1 MADRSES
8 LLREVGRLLIRSHD
22 LGETLDNLVRLVSR
36 RMHSAVCSIYLLDDS
51 GQGLEL
57 RATRGLRP
65 EAVGRVRLAAGEGI
79 VGRCLDLG
87 EPISVPDVRLDPRFL
102 PFPDA
107 GEERFRSLLAVPLFV
122 RDQTLGVLT
131 VQTGRPRDFSADEI
145 ELLQTIAVQVAAIA
159 LNARLLDQ
167 AGRDSAAA
175 ARARSVPHRSAPR
188 LGSGASLRGIAVSPG
203 LAEGPVHLQVPPLDL
218 NAVVYHPARSVSRE
232 WRAVERALRET
243 IRQLSDLRRAVG
255 ERLGEEFAEV
265 FTTHIMILR
274 DDTFREKLRRRVEES
289 GNGVR
294 ALIATMR
301 EYTAVFQATS
311 DAVTRERATDIEDV
325 VRRAVGELIGLQRQ
339 YSPLSDGVIVVA
351 ERIAPSDFAL
361 LETEKVAAILTEH
374 GGPAS
379 HAAIFARSL
388 GIPSVTGLPGLIERL
403 DPTDRLIVDGIEGVI
418 TVNPSPAQLDEY
430 AERRIG
436 LARAMERLGET
447 RDEPVRTLDGRDIR
461 LYANIGGLNDLEF
474 VRRSGARGV
483 GLFRT
488 EILALFARGF
498 PEEQEQARIY
508 RRVAEAIAP
517 EWVTVRTFDLGGE
530 KALPGMA
537 VHEENPQLGWRSI
550 RMLLDLDEVLDAQLR
565 AILRANTAG
574 NLRILIPMLTS
585 LEELDRV
592 RGVLDRACREV
603 GATKA
608 PPLGAMIETP
618 AAVVLAERI
627 ASEVDFL
634 AAGTNDLV
642 QYTLAVD
649 RENERVA
656 ASYDPFHPAVL
667 EQLRRL
673 SRAARASRTA
683 LSVCGELAGNPL
695 AVPLLIGLG
704 FEELS
709 MAPSSVALV
718 RPIVRRTDTSQA
730 RALALDLECCGRVSE
745 VRASIEKAYTEM
757 GIFDEPDLGPLMRR
771 MLRPNRVDSRE
782 CLD

>member
-1 MADRSES
+1 MADSSES

-36 RMHSAVCSIYLLDDS
+36 RMHSAGCSIYLVDDS
-51 GQGLEL
+51 GQELEL
-57 RATRGLRP
+57 RATRGLLP
-65 EAVGRVRLAAGEGI
+65 EAVGRVRLRTREGI

-87 EPISVPDVRLDPRFL
+87 EPISVPDVRLDSRFL

-107 GEERFRSLLAVPLFV
+107 GEDRFRSLLAVPLFV
-122 RDQTLGVLT
+122 RDQALGVLT
-131 VQTGRPRDFSADEI
+131 VQTGRPRDFSTDEI
-145 ELLQTIAVQVAAIA
+145 ELLQTIAVQVAAIV

-167 AGRDSAAA
+167 AGRESAAG
-175 ARARSVPHRSAPR
+175 ARVPPDRRRKPPR
-188 LGSGASLRGIAVSPG
+188 LRSGASLRGIAVSPG

-218 NAVVYHPARSVSRE
+218 DAVSYRPARSPGAE

-274 DDTFREKLRRRVEES
+274 DDGFREKLRRRVREG

-294 ALIATMR
+294 ALVATMR
-301 EYTAVFQATS
+301 EYAAVFQATP
-311 DAVTRERATDIEDV
+311 DAVTRERAADIEDV
-325 VRRAVGELIGLQRQ
+325 VRRVVAELIGLQQQ

-374 GGPAS
+374 GGPTS

-403 DPTDRLIVDGIEGVI
+403 GSSDRLAVDGIEGVV
-418 TVNPSPAQLDEY
+418 TVNPSPAQREEH
-430 AERRIG
+430 AERTIG
-436 LARAMERLGET
+436 FARAMERLDET
-447 RDEPVRTLDGRDIR
+447 RDQPVRTRDGRDI
-461 LYANIGGLNDLEF
+461 LLNANIGGLNDLEF
-474 VRRSGARGV
+474 MRRSGARGV

-508 RRVAEAIAP
+508 QRVAEAIAP
-517 EWVTVRTFDLGGE
+517 EWVTVRTFDLGGD
-530 KALPGMA
+530 KALPGMEI
-537 VHEENPQLGWRSI
+537 HEENPQLGWRSI
-550 RMLLDLDEVLDAQLR
+550 RMLLELDDVLDAQLR
-565 AILRANTAG
+565 AILRANAGG
-574 NLRILIPMLTS
+574 NLRVLIPMLTS

-592 RGVLDRACREV
+592 RSVLDRARRDV
-603 GATKA
+603 RSAHA

-618 AAVVLAERI
+618 AAVALADPI
-627 ASEVDFL
+627 AREVDFL
-634 AAGTNDLV
+634 AVGTNDLV

-667 EQLRRL
+667 DQLRRV
-673 SRAARASRTA
+673 SRAARAARTPV
-683 LSVCGELAGNPL
+683 SVCGELAGNPL

-718 RPIVRRTDTSQA
+718 RPIVRRTDASRA
-730 RALALDLECCGRVSE
+730 RALAADLECCARAIE
-745 VRASIEKAYTEM
+745 VRAGIEKAYTEM
-757 GIFDEPDLGPLMRR
+757 GIFEEPDLGPLMRR
-771 MLRPNRVDSRE
+771 MLHSSRMDSRE
-782 CLD
+782 TSG